1 MAATEQILQPR
12 YFAETALYLRS
23 ASTMSPLH
31 DACLDGDTE
40 RVRQLLDEGAPVDV
54 KDKDGR
60 TVLMKAIL
68 QGHTE
73 VVRLLLDKG
82 AAVEKFD
89 PEPHHK
95 KYIRCYQPRFRTV
108 GGRGPNLR

>member
-1 MAATEQILQPR
+1 MAATEHILQPR

-40 RVRQLLDEGAPVDV
+40 RVRQLLDDGAPMDE
-54 KDKDGR
+54 KDEHGM
-60 TVLMKAIL
+60 TALMEASMH
-68 QGHTE
+68 GHTE

-82 AAVEKFD
+82 AAVDEKNKD
-89 PEPHHK
+89 
-95 KYIRCYQPRFRTV
+95 
-108 GGRGPNLR
+108 GGTALM